1 MGGASS
7 SSIISKDKH
16 EQSLYELERKYV
28 NYQRKLIARQE
39 DKINAVK
46 IRYTSFAIIGS
57 GACIAVTTAFYI
69 MFGRRVRL
77 QMKELS
83 RLKEE
88 AIFIK
93 KRAEK
98 DVATSKKFGYEKFA
112 KSLLTVSD
120 SLDHAL
126 DPKYNAVPVSN
137 SKEHKLA
144 NIEDIKNGIE
154 ITRRNLEK
162 IFNEYGIEK
171 LNPLGEKF
179 DPTLGHEA
187 VQTICSSKADYP
199 PGYINQVF
207 QCGFKLHE
215 RDLRAATV
223 VVVKADK

>member
-7 SSIISKDKH
+7 SSIISKHEH
-16 EQSLYELERKYV
+16 EQSLYALERKYV
-28 NYQRKLIARQE
+28 NFQRKLIARHE

-46 IRYTSFAIIGS
+46 TQYISYAIIGS
-57 GACIAVTTAFYI
+57 GTCIAVTTAFCI
-69 MFGRRVRL
+69 MRGRKLSLKMKKLNRL
-77 QMKELS
+77 EKEALS
-83 RLKEE
+83 
-88 AIFIK
+88 AK

-98 DVATSKKFGYEKFA
+98 DAATSKKFGYEKFA
-112 KSLLTVSD
+112 KSLLTISD

-126 DPKYNAVPVSN
+126 DPKYNVLPVSN
-137 SKEHKLA
+137 SKEDKLT
-144 NIEDIKNGIE
+144 NIENIKDGIE

-162 IFNEYGIEK
+162 VFHEYGIEK

-187 VQTICSSKADYP
+187 VQTICSSKAYYP

-223 VVVKADK
+223 VVVKADR